1 MAFKAVF
8 VLAALVLNAYAAST
22 PAPVDPLVSVN
33 ITAPDGSAKASI
45 MPFGATTTNFW
56 VKDKDGNFRDIILGF
71 DNHSLYQSQA
81 DGHPYFGPVVGR
93 YANRIR
99 NGTFTIPISK
109 DASGPGKKFHIV
121 ENENN
126 GTDTLHGGLV
136 GYDQRPWNLDAHTAN
151 SVTFTLVDPNGDQG
165 FPGTVV
171 TTITYTLEAKAT
183 WKISM
188 RAFADSLTPIMLSCH
203 HYWNLEAYQE
213 TQDLDGHFAQFEA
226 SKYVGTNGQLIPTGE
241 LLPVEGTPLDFR
253 KAKSIGDAIP
263 GTAEGQFCGTGCV
276 GFDNCW
282 IYDDNTS
289 TKPVFSMWSVNS
301 GIKLEVT
308 TDQVAL
314 QVYSCN
320 GVDSPTLPIP
330 RKVDQGGPDQDY
342 TDHSCVVI
350 EQESYIDGINNPEFP
365 IPPQIYGPL
374 RPYTW
379 DSTYVFSV
387 L

>member
-1 MAFKAVF
+1 MVFKALF
-8 VLAALVLNAYAAST
+8 LSGLVLNAYAAST

-33 ITAPDGSAKASI
+33 LTAPDGSAKAAI

-56 VKDKDGNFRDIILGF
+56 VKDKHGKFRDIILGF
-71 DNHSLYQSQA
+71 DDHSLYQTQA
-81 DGHPYFGPVVGR
+81 EGHPYFGPVVGR

-109 DASGPGKKFHIV
+109 DASGPGKKYHIV

-126 GTDTLHGGLV
+126 GTDTLHGGLI
-136 GYDQRPWNLDAHTAN
+136 GYDQRPWTLVKHSSN
-151 SVTFTLVDPNGDQG
+151 SATFSLVDPNGDQG
-165 FPGTVV
+165 FPGTVT

-188 RAFADSLTPIMLSCH
+188 FATSTELTPIMLSCH
-203 HYWNLEAYQE
+203 QYWNLEAYQE
-213 TQDLDGHFAQFEA
+213 TQDLVGHYAQIDA
-226 SKYVGTNGQLIPTGE
+226 SKYVATDGLLIPNGK
-241 LLPVEGTPLDFR
+241 LLSVEGTPLDFR
-253 KAKSIGDAIP
+253 KARSIGNAIP
-263 GTAEGQFCGTGCV
+263 QTTKGQYCGTGCT

-282 IYDDNTS
+282 IYDNNDCS
-289 TKPVFSMWSVNS
+289 KPVFSIWSVNS
-301 GIKLEVT
+301 GIKLDVT

-320 GVDSPTLPIP
+320 GIESPPTSIP
-330 RKVDQGGPDQDY
+330 RKADQGGPEGRY

-365 IPPQIYGPL
+365 IPPQIYGPA

-379 DSTYVFSV
+379 ESTYVFSV